1 MAKQSI
7 SISVETDLLEALDQ
21 ELRHKAHR
29 QQSRSAA
36 LAEALELW
44 LQARRV
50 AALRQAYRELG
61 QLEGGMKRA
70 DRFLPEAL
78 DLKETQRWKEAV
90 PLSTWTR
97 HLLAAPSDHASA
109 RFFILTP

>member
-29 QQSRSAA
+29 QQNRSAA
-36 LAEALELW
+36 VAEALELW
-44 LQARRV
+44 LQARRL

-61 QLEGGMKRA
+61 QLEGGDLEAAAQDAVAMGSA
-70 DRFLPEAL
+70 ALGGEAL
-78 DLKETQRWKEAV
+78 DPE
-90 PLSTWTR
+90 PLER
-97 HLLAAPSDHASA
+97 LGG
-109 RFFILTP
+109 

>member
-44 LQARRV
+44 LQAPRV

-61 QLEGGMKRA
+61 QLEGGDLEAAAQDAVAMGS
-70 DRFLPEAL
+70 EAL
-78 DLKETQRWKEAV
+78 DREALDSEAFDRE
-90 PLSTWTR
+90 PLER
-97 HLLAAPSDHASA
+97 LDG
-109 RFFILTP
+109 